1 MEKHNENLKWADEEH
16 EYYYSLFC
24 SRMEYLDEYHR
35 AVAYL
40 LALDENIRNHVSD
53 VFDFDRDVIIL
64 EGIDMSWQTGTSKK
78 VTRLAFN
85 LWDGCCSD
93 GEKYISEEGYELELP
108 SAYYTPSSIFCCNY
122 APYFWE
128 AIKLR
133 YPCYI
138 DN

>member
-16 EYYYSLFC
+16 KYNYSLFC
-24 SRMEYLDEYHR
+24 RRMEYSDEYHR

-40 LALDENIRNHVSD
+40 LALDENIRKHVSD
-53 VFDFDRDVIIL
+53 VFDFNNDVIIPK
-64 EGIDMSWQTGTSKK
+64 GIDMPWQTGTSKK

-85 LWDGCCSD
+85 LWDSCCSD

>member
-16 EYYYSLFC
+16 EYYYLLFC
-24 SRMEYLDEYHR
+24 RRMEYLDEYHQ

-64 EGIDMSWQTGTSKK
+64 EGIDMPWQTGTSKK

-93 GEKYISEEGYELELP
+93 GEKYISGDGYELELP
-108 SAYYTPSSIFCCNY
+108 SAYYTPSSIFCCYY